1 MTIETLFHEFAHP
14 FIEVVKI
21 QNPSLYKRLEREV
34 KRIGIN
40 EELRPLYEQE
50 YKDAGLNTEQIE
62 DALITESIVT
72 VLGLYASGETLGN
85 GLTRTIDRFLKFIK
99 EMINNILN
107 KKVLTVDQLPADTNL
122 RDLAKIL
129 TDNSIVNL
137 TSLNSPVK
145 QLQFKKGN
153 CK

>member
-1 MTIETLFHEFAHP
+1 
-14 FIEVVKI
+14 
-21 QNPSLYKRLEREV
+21 
-34 KRIGIN
+34 
-40 EELRPLYEQE
+40 
-50 YKDAGLNTEQIE
+50 
-62 DALITESIVT
+62 
-72 VLGLYASGETLGN
+72 
-85 GLTRTIDRFLKFIK
+85 
-99 EMINNILN
+99 MINNILN